1 MANAV
6 SVVHARR
13 VSRLVSQAREP
24 RRNRDHHPQQ
34 ACPRSNREFQSTLVS
49 KRPPLPAAEKGKN
62 ENCETK
68 SKNIILPDKKQI
80 SL

>member
-1 MANAV
+1 MANVILWTVLAV
-6 SVVHARR
+6 L
-13 VSRLVSQAREP
+13 LVYGQKEP
-24 RRNRDHHPQQ
+24 EYTP
-34 ACPRSNREFQSTLVS
+34 EFLSYVAAKQFISEVS
-49 KRPPLPAAEKGKN
+49 KKPPLPAAEKGKN